1 MNVVRERMRF
11 GDDTNYSE
19 FEADGTLKA
28 TGDATVREDLNFDP
42 DRS

>member
-1 MNVVRERMRF
+1 VNISRERRRF

-28 TGDATVREDLNFDP
+28 NGNATVWEDLNFDP